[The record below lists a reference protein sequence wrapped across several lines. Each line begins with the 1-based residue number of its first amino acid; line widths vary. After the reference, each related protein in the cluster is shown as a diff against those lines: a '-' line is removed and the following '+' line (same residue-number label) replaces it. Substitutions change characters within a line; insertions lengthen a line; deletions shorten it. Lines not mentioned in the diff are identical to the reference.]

1 MSQTLALLVLL
12 ASCSPATSK
21 GVTAVHDTLCPE
33 LVAIEA
39 ITLAV
44 LQERGVSEQ
53 RINETHAGFLAL
65 QAACVATTASTT
77 PEVTPG
83 AI

>member
-1 MSQTLALLVLL
+1 MFRTIALLFLF
-12 ASCSPATSK
+12 ACSPATSK
-21 GVTAVHDTLCPE
+21 GVTTVHNTLCPE

-44 LQERGVSEQ
+44 LQEQGVSEQ

-77 PEVTPG
+77 PEVTPE